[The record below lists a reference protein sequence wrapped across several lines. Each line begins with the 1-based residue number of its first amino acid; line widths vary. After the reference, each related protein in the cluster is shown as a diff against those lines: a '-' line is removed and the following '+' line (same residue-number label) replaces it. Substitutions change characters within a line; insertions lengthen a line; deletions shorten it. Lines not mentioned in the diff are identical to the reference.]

1 MVLTANGSGSGNWDK
16 GSDSVKFEISFTAA
30 SFAAQRNPTPFA
42 KTSPH
47 HRWTRL
53 KHAAIAPGTSP
64 ISGRKHQLRVHMA
77 ALGAPIANDGMY
89 PSVRQREPGDYSALA
104 VVGQPVVVRRSAQ
117 RHRTLVLEQLRAP
130 GLTSAAVKKRGQSN
144 YPFEFGWLYGVVCR
158 VAARRRGG

>member
-77 ALGAPIANDGMY
+77 ALGAPFANDGMY
-89 PSVRQREPGDYSALA
+89 PSVRQREPGDYSAPLQLLA
-104 VVGQPVVVRRSAQ
+104 NRLSFVDPLSGIGRSFSSNF
-117 RHRTLVLEQLRAP
+117 VLRD
-130 GLTSAAVKKRGQSN
+130 
-144 YPFEFGWLYGVVCR
+144 
-158 VAARRRGG
+158 